1 VNDKVILRLMTGRI
15 KLIRCFCLCVLIL
28 ITSCAPTKKLLLYP
42 TDYPLT
48 DDISYSVSSD
58 LQMKIPEGWF
68 TAEDNECKCID
79 LWLIK
84 DGFSASLN
92 LMPVKYDSLLLKNVA
107 VDEFQILFNYSK
119 ELKKAELKDKFIQMK
134 EDDFFEINGVNFAA
148 YEYQGDEGLP
158 IRVVVFKYKNRYF
171 EFSAVPAQKIGKAA
185 IDPNE
190 LFKVQQAV
198 LASIR

>member
-1 VNDKVILRLMTGRI
+1 LFFG
-15 KLIRCFCLCVLIL
+15 FCVLSL
-28 ITSCAPTKKLLLYP
+28 IASCTTTKKILLYP
-42 TDYPLT
+42 VNYPLT
-48 DDISYSVSSD
+48 DDAAYSVSSS

-92 LMPVKYDSLLLKNVA
+92 LVAIKYDSLLLKNVTLN
-107 VDEFQILFNYSK
+107 ELQLLFNYSK
-119 ELKKAELKDKFIQMK
+119 ELKKAELKNNFLQTK
-134 EDDFFEINGVNFAA
+134 EDDFFEINGIHFAA

-158 IRVVVFKYKNRYF
+158 IRVVVFKYQNRYF

-185 IDPNE
+185 VDPLE
-190 LFKVQQAV
+190 LFKVQQSV